1 MSQFEVVKTT
11 KKSVTVII
19 TYKSGKQGKHII
31 KDNAT
36 FGDAASYMQDNNDI
50 VDLLKIC
57 SPLITTDYAQQ
68 VKKLYAPTAK
78 QKADAKKQREERE
91 NWFKKNEKYLD
102 AETEKMA
109 NHPGFLGKGVTI
121 QEVNATI
128 TKEVQSIYGV

>member
-19 TYKSGKQGKHII
+19 TYKTGKQGRHTIRNNQSFNDAMAYIQDKKDII
-31 KDNAT
+31 A
-36 FGDAASYMQDNNDI
+36 
-50 VDLLKIC
+50 LLKIC
-57 SPLITTDYAQQ
+57 SDLVTSDYTQQ
-68 VKKLYAPTAK
+68 VKRLYAPTAK
-78 QKADAKKQREERE
+78 QKAEAKKQRESRE

-128 TKEVQSIYGV
+128 TKEVQSIYGI